1 MVPIFHFR
9 PCPSHLRGWE
19 APPLNPGSKQSFLP
33 CDGWAQGTI
42 IALSCLS
49 FSVSVSP
56 SLLSSRVWVLT
67 CLRGWIFE
75 GQSTHA
81 LRGAGGHS
89 VALPLGR
96 FICLQSPECSPA
108 RSEEQPRVSSCV
120 NKWPLDTEQA
130 AYPLYQ
136 ELRRAELPLGSRAGG
151 WGGAGWSISI
161 SCFYVGTRHQTL
173 Q

>member
-1 MVPIFHFR
+1 MPPRNPTHQHICSSAPAVESQGTNSHCWSLSSRFR

-19 APPLNPGSKQSFLP
+19 APPLNPGSKQNFLP

-42 IALSCLS
+42 ISLSCLS

-67 CLRGWIFE
+67 CLRGWTFE
-75 GQSTHA
+75 GQSIHA
-81 LRGAGGHS
+81 LRGVGEHS

-108 RSEEQPRVSSCV
+108 RSEEQPRVSTCV
-120 NKWPLDTEQA
+120 NK
-130 AYPLYQ
+130 
-136 ELRRAELPLGSRAGG
+136 
-151 WGGAGWSISI
+151 
-161 SCFYVGTRHQTL
+161 
-173 Q
+173 